1 MLFAF
6 SSLTP
11 ISIYPRRDFAARA
24 PQWAKQFAVILSRIA
39 RFDWP
44 RHWPEL
50 FPGMLAAVQSS
61 DPALV
66 ECVLGCMHQTLKEL
80 SLKRM
85 QSDRNMFEQNALS
98 LLPYVRQLWS
108 AHVTALLAGLEAM
121 DLSPHAAPVAADAAA
136 AFDRSARLALLCIKS
151 LRRLVVKGVNL
162 PLEVPEATAFF
173 RDLLPILQQ
182 LFAQRARLVAQV

>member
-1 MLFAF
+1 
-6 SSLTP
+6 
-11 ISIYPRRDFAARA
+11 
-24 PQWAKQFAVILSRIA
+24 
-39 RFDWP
+39 
-44 RHWPEL
+44 
-50 FPGMLAAVQSS
+50 MLAAVQSS

-121 DLSPHAAPVAADAAA
+121 DLAPHAAPVAADAAA
-136 AFDRSARLALLCIKS
+136 AFERSARLALLCIKS

-182 LFAQRARLVAQV
+182 LFAQRVRLVAQV